1 MINDENYEGYLMRYA
16 DGELN
21 AVEAAKVMSFL
32 DSHPEIRKE
41 LEAITDP
48 SLIIVPPLAT
58 MPGKEKLLKPV
69 AATTL
74 HASRQLWLGIAAAT
88 CLLLAF
94 GIVLRIGR
102 HSENAV
108 TAYNHGEMP
117 VPVADTPLPDSLY
130 IGRGKPAP
138 VNLAKLSTTANSRDN
153 VAETECREHSIVATD
168 TLAIPFN
175 HEPAP
180 LLAENNSKQAITGEP
195 PLLPNQAI
203 RQSSNQAIKQSNN
216 LINQAIRQSS
226 NQAIKQSNN
235 LIVIETDQLVTLTPN
250 PQERNDIRVCSVIEN
265 NNIALA
271 EQKGLLGRAFD
282 AISRFILHRNDD
294 ENLYNLAF
302 SE

>member
-168 TLAIPFN
+168 SLAIPFN
-175 HEPAP
+175 HVPAP

-195 PLLPNQAI
+195 PVLP
-203 RQSSNQAIKQSNN
+203 
-216 LINQAIRQSS
+216 NQAIRQSS

-294 ENLYNLAF
+294 DNLYNLAF

>member
-16 DGELN
+16 DGQLN

-108 TAYNHGEMP
+108 SAYNHGEMP
-117 VPVADTPLPDSLY
+117 APVADTPLPDSLY

-168 TLAIPFN
+168 SLAIPFN
-175 HEPAP
+175 HVPAP

-195 PLLPNQAI
+195 PVLP
-203 RQSSNQAIKQSNN
+203 
-216 LINQAIRQSS
+216 NQAIRQSS

>member
-16 DGELN
+16 DGQLN
-21 AVEAAKVMSFL
+21 AVEAVKVMSFL

-138 VNLAKLSTTANSRDN
+138 VNLAKLSTSANSRDN

-168 TLAIPFN
+168 SLAIPFN
-175 HEPAP
+175 HVPAP

-195 PLLPNQAI
+195 PLLP
-203 RQSSNQAIKQSNN
+203 
-216 LINQAIRQSS
+216 NQAIRQSS

-294 ENLYNLAF
+294 DNLYNLAF

>member
-74 HASRQLWLGIAAAT
+74 HASRQVWLGIAAAT

-138 VNLAKLSTTANSRDN
+138 VNLAKLSTSANSRDN

-168 TLAIPFN
+168 SLAIPFN

-195 PLLPNQAI
+195 PVLP
-203 RQSSNQAIKQSNN
+203 
-216 LINQAIRQSS
+216 NQAIRQSS

-235 LIVIETDQLVTLTPN
+235 LIVIETDQLVTLTPI
-250 PQERNDIRVCSVIEN
+250 PQESNDIRVCSVIEN

-294 ENLYNLAF
+294 DNLYNLAF

>member
-16 DGELN
+16 DGQLN

-108 TAYNHGEMP
+108 SAYNHGEMP
-117 VPVADTPLPDSLY
+117 APVADTPLPDSLY

-138 VNLAKLSTTANSRDN
+138 VNLAKLSTSANSRDN

-168 TLAIPFN
+168 SLAIPFN
-175 HEPAP
+175 HVPAP

-216 LINQAIRQSS
+216 LI
-226 NQAIKQSNN
+226 
-235 LIVIETDQLVTLTPN
+235 VIETDQLVTLTPI
-250 PQERNDIRVCSVIEN
+250 PQESNDIRVCSVIEN

-294 ENLYNLAF
+294 DNLYNLAF

>member
-16 DGELN
+16 DGQLN

-108 TAYNHGEMP
+108 SAYNHGEMP
-117 VPVADTPLPDSLY
+117 APVADTPLPDSLY

-138 VNLAKLSTTANSRDN
+138 VNLAKLSTSANSRDN

-175 HEPAP
+175 HVPAP

-216 LINQAIRQSS
+216 LI
-226 NQAIKQSNN
+226 
-235 LIVIETDQLVTLTPN
+235 VIETDQLVTLTPI
-250 PQERNDIRVCSVIEN
+250 PQESNDIRVCSVIEN

-294 ENLYNLAF
+294 DNLYNLAF

>member
-16 DGELN
+16 DGQLN

-138 VNLAKLSTTANSRDN
+138 VNLAKLSTPANSRDN

-168 TLAIPFN
+168 SLAIPFN
-175 HEPAP
+175 HVPAP

-195 PLLPNQAI
+195 PLLP
-203 RQSSNQAIKQSNN
+203 
-216 LINQAIRQSS
+216 NQAIRQSS

-294 ENLYNLAF
+294 DNLYNLAF